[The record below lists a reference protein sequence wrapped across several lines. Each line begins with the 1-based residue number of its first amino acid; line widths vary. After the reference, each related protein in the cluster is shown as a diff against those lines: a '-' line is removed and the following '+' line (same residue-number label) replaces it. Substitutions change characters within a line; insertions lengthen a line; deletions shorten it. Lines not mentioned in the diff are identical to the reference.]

1 MPARSLRSLMIL
13 VVLAALLA
21 PGAAASEQAK
31 VKGLTPISGESPFPE
46 GCDPVLRD
54 AGAER
59 RQDAEAEVT
68 FAVNPANPQNM
79 VAAWMQ
85 DYNQGVVTTSTHD
98 GGRTWTDPTFPSGQ
112 TFCSGDEVFLG
123 AFDPWLSIGRDGTV
137 YLVSFSLS
145 FERTRLQIHT
155 SDDGGRTWSE
165 PSTVAG
171 GAVALHDK
179 PAITADPTQDC
190 VAYVVWVEQ
199 PTIFGPSDAV
209 ILFSR
214 TDDCGRSWSLLP
226 TPAIVRSL
234 DREPWAP
241 EVLVLADGT
250 LLTMATWSNFDDE
263 EPDALP
269 DAIVVSRSEDGG
281 ETWSS
286 PVTVAEFTPGPQGH
300 DPETDENIKTQ
311 HTIASAEVGPDGQ
324 VHIAF
329 HHETEGGAE
338 QIRVVSSTDA
348 TAEEWR
354 EPTVVSAPGAD
365 PFLPVIAA
373 AGNGALGVT
382 YYDLRDDVPGDEPLT
397 THVFFAHSRD
407 SGQTWHERRLAGPF
421 DLRSGIIRRIP
432 SQGYWV
438 GEYHGLDGLPNGFAA
453 AFPLAE
459 PYAGA
464 GATDVFFTKVS
475 PTEGDAPPA
484 ATTERPHPDATTTSN
499 PTSRTADREPVQAAT
514 SLPATGGGV
523 GLAAGLL
530 FLALGL
536 TRRSGRTR

>member
-1 MPARSLRSLMIL
+1 MSVRWLRSLMVP

-31 VKGLTPISGESPFPE
+31 AKGLTPISGESPFPE
-46 GCDPVLRD
+46 GCDPVPPEML
-54 AGAER
+54 AER

-85 DYNQGVVTTSTHD
+85 DYNTGIVTTSTHD

-123 AFDPWLSIGRDGTV
+123 AFDPWLSIGPDGTV

-145 FERTRLQIHT
+145 FERTRLKVHT

-171 GAVALHDK
+171 GAVVLHDK
-179 PAITADPTQDC
+179 PVIAADPTQDC
-190 VAYVVWVEQ
+190 VAYVVWVAES
-199 PTIFGPSDAV
+199 TIFGPTDA

-214 TDDCGRSWSLLP
+214 TDDCGRSWSLVP
-226 TPAIVRSL
+226 TPVMVRSL
-234 DREPWAP
+234 DRVPWAP
-241 EVLVLADGT
+241 DVLVLPDGA
-250 LLTMATWSNFDDE
+250 LLTMATMGPE
-263 EPDALP
+263 
-269 DAIVVSRSEDGG
+269 IVVSTSEDGG
-281 ETWSS
+281 ETWSD
-286 PVTVAEFTPGPQGH
+286 PVTVAEFTPGRQGY

-311 HTIASAEVGPDGQ
+311 HEIASADVGPDGR

-348 TAEEWR
+348 TAEKWR
-354 EPTVVSAPGAD
+354 NPRVVSPPGAD

-382 YYDLRDDVPGDEPLT
+382 YYDLRNDLPGDEPLT
-397 THVFFAHSRD
+397 TEVFFAHSRD
-407 SGQTWHERRLAGPF
+407 DGQTWHERRLAGPF
-421 DLRSGIIRRIP
+421 DLRSGIIRRVP
-432 SQGYWV
+432 SEGYWV
-438 GEYHGLDGLPNGFAA
+438 GEYHGLDGLSNGFAA
-453 AFPLAE
+453 AVPLAKPFAE
-459 PYAGA
+459 F
-464 GATDVFFTKVS
+464 GATDVFFTEIRV
-475 PTEGDAPPA
+475 
-484 ATTERPHPDATTTSN
+484 
-499 PTSRTADREPVQAAT
+499 
-514 SLPATGGGV
+514 GGGV
-523 GLAAGLL
+523 GDDQDHDEDDDKDDDEED
-530 FLALGL
+530 
-536 TRRSGRTR
+536 

>member
-1 MPARSLRSLMIL
+1 MSLRWLRSLIVP

-31 VKGLTPISGESPFPE
+31 IKGLTPISGESPFPE

-85 DYNQGVVTTSTHD
+85 DYNAGIVTTSTHD
-98 GGRTWTDPTFPSGQ
+98 GGRTWTEPTYLRGQ
-112 TFCSGDEVFLG
+112 TFCSGDEVFFG
-123 AFDPWLSIGRDGTV
+123 AFDPWLSIGPDGTV

-145 FERTRLQIHT
+145 FERTRLQAHT

-179 PAITADPTQDC
+179 PAITADPTQNC
-190 VAYVVWVEQ
+190 VAYVAWVEAA
-199 PTIFGPSDAV
+199 TIFGPDTA

-214 TDDCGRSWSLLP
+214 TDDCGKTWSLVP
-226 TPAIVRSL
+226 TPVMVRSL
-234 DREPWAP
+234 DRAPWAP
-241 EVLVLADGT
+241 DVLVLADGT
-250 LLTMATWSNFDDE
+250 LLTMATRTNFDDE
-263 EPDALP
+263 QTQ
-269 DAIVVSRSEDGG
+269 AIEVSTSEDGG
-281 ETWSS
+281 GSWSD
-286 PVTVAEFTPGPQGH
+286 PVTVAEFTPGPQGY
-300 DPETDENIKTQ
+300 DAETDENIKTQ
-311 HTIASAEVGPDGQ
+311 HAIASADVGPDGR

-329 HHETEGGAE
+329 HHEQDGVE

-348 TAEEWR
+348 TAEKWR
-354 EPTVVSAPGAD
+354 NPRVVSPPGAD

-397 THVFFAHSRD
+397 THVFFARSRD
-407 SGQTWHERRLAGPF
+407 GGQTWHERRLAGPF
-421 DLRSGIIRRIP
+421 DLRSGIIRRLP
-432 SQGYWV
+432 SEGYWV

-453 AFPLAE
+453 AVPLAKPFAE
-459 PYAGA
+459 F
-464 GATDVFFTKVS
+464 GATDVFFTEIRV
-475 PTEGDAPPA
+475 
-484 ATTERPHPDATTTSN
+484 
-499 PTSRTADREPVQAAT
+499 
-514 SLPATGGGV
+514 GGG
-523 GLAAGLL
+523 GGDDQDHDEDDDQDDDEED
-530 FLALGL
+530 
-536 TRRSGRTR
+536 